1 MNEGRR
7 PTSLDVARLSGVSRA
22 TVSYVLNND
31 PRQTIS
37 AATRSRV
44 LQAANQLGYAPSAA
58 AASLRRGHSRVVVLA
73 LDPLFSGHVSD
84 IIVEGATQR
93 LREHGYFVVRHSHE
107 NPEAII
113 DIVRET
119 GPIGVVSLTFLT
131 ASIREQLTALGVKRV
146 LDLEVP
152 VGAQGPP
159 DRPWEYPVGQLQVD
173 HLVARGYRKLIYALP
188 ENSPRMPIARERL
201 QGAQMEAVTLGI
213 EPLQVIALPLERT
226 PIQRALSA
234 LERVPRRT
242 AICAYDDQIAIGVLG
257 AMSGLGW
264 RVREDLAVIGCDD
277 LPVARLVTPALT
289 TLRATAVDVGF
300 AAADG
305 FLLLRD
311 GETRTFDTPQVD
323 LSYEV
328 VIREST

>member
-1 MNEGRR
+1 MNGGRR

-22 TVSYVLNND
+22 TVSYVLNGD

-37 AATRSRV
+37 EATRSRV
-44 LQAANQLGYAPSAA
+44 LQAAKKLGYAPSAA

-84 IIVEGATQR
+84 IIVDGVTQR

-107 NPEAII
+107 DPQAII

-131 ASIREQLTALGVKRV
+131 QSIRERLQALGVRRL

-152 VGAQGPP
+152 AEAQGPP

-173 HLVARGYRKLIYALP
+173 HLIARGYRRLIYALP
-188 ENSPRMPIARERL
+188 ENSPRLPIAMARL
-201 QGAQMEAVTLGI
+201 EGARMESVTLGVDPP
-213 EPLQVIALPLERT
+213 EVISLPLERG
-226 PIQRALSA
+226 PIRHALQQ
-234 LERVPRRT
+234 LDRVPRRT

-257 AMSGLGW
+257 AMNSLGW
-264 RVREDLAVIGCDD
+264 KVREDLAVIGCDD
-277 LPVARLVTPALT
+277 LPVSRLVTPALT
-289 TLRATAVDVGF
+289 TVRATAADVGI
-300 AAADG
+300 AAAEG

-323 LSYEV
+323 LSYAV
-328 VIREST
+328 VVRHST